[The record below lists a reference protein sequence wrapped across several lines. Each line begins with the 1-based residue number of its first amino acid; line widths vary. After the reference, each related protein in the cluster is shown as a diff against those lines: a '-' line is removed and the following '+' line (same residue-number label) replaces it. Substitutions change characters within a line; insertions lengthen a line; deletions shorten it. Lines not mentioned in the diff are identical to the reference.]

1 MKTNVIKTDKVFWAG
16 ALLTLPAVYF
26 IFISILKYGL
36 GIPGLFDISLPV
48 LENLRI
54 NESLGFNINLFIL
67 MGPVIALL
75 LNLFVILKLDW
86 YNENETI
93 SIRVSIQKNWWN
105 IAVIILSG
113 LLLSTLFIYA
123 LGENCTC

>member
-36 GIPGLFDISLPV
+36 GIPGLFDSSQPV
-48 LENLRI
+48 LENLGI
-54 NESLGFNINLFIL
+54 KESFGFNINLFIL
-67 MGPVIALL
+67 MGPFIALL
-75 LNLFVILKLDW
+75 LNLFAVLKIEGC
-86 YNENETI
+86 NENEML
-93 SIRVSIQKNWWN
+93 SIKLSIKKHWWN

-113 LLLSTLFIYA
+113 ILLATLIIYSV
-123 LGENCTC
+123 GENCTC